1 MERFSDQWPFGLPT
15 CRTFDHSDQCTI
27 FGPTF
32 GPTII
37 RNIELSPKIQVE
49 GYGQGQIWWSHLR
62 SRFQSICLLFI
73 MWQPDHFWQRYS
85 KFCIWPWK
93 FQGQCHS
100 QGQIWWSH
108 LRPRIRSTC
117 LLFVSRQPHHF
128 WLRYSKFH
136 IWPWKFKVQVT
147 AKVGQNLIR

>member
-1 MERFSDQWPFGLPT
+1 MERFSDQWPFGLST

-32 GPTII
+32 GPTTI

-93 FQGQCHS
+93 F
-100 QGQIWWSH
+100 
-108 LRPRIRSTC
+108 
-117 LLFVSRQPHHF
+117 
-128 WLRYSKFH
+128 
-136 IWPWKFKVQVT
+136 KVNVT
-147 AKVGQNLIR
+147 AKVKFDGHIWGLEFDRHVCFLFRGNCIIFDWDTANSIFDLENSRSRSRPRSAKI